1 MSLSSCPPFSFVTE
15 RAPGHTMVK
24 EGSGPP
30 IDKKARFR
38 IPGGI
43 HPMKIV
49 VIRSPKFLAPLL
61 AKIFGV
67 KKK

>member
-1 MSLSSCPPFSFVTE
+1 
-15 RAPGHTMVK
+15 MVK
-24 EGSGPP
+24 EGSDPP
-30 IDKKARFR
+30 IGKKARFR